1 MNYFNF
7 ISNWV
12 ILLFIIWFIFY
23 MINKNNI
30 YLKYFN
36 LYYLN
41 LFIFYGFI
49 GYLLFHLMILNNKFN
64 FFYTILNILI
74 HYLPVYVY
82 QKLNIHS
89 NKYSLKMFILIFMIY
104 LFYIHFILNTN
115 MINIYFINKQL
126 FQL

>member
-12 ILLFIIWFIFY
+12 LLLFVIWLVFF

-41 LFIFYGFI
+41 LLIFYGFI
-49 GYLLFHLMILNNKFN
+49 GYLLFHLLILKNKFN
-64 FFYTILNILI
+64 IIYTILNIII
-74 HYLPVYVY
+74 HYIPIFIY
-82 QKLNIHS
+82 QKLNIKS
-89 NKYSLKMFILIFMIY
+89 NKYSLKLFILIFMIY
-104 LFYIHFILNTN
+104 LFYIHFFMKTN
-115 MINIYFINKQL
+115 MINIYFINYQL

>member
-41 LFIFYGFI
+41 VFIFYGFI

>member
-1 MNYFNF
+1 MKYFNF

-12 ILLFIIWFIFY
+12 LLLFIIWLSLYILY
-23 MINKNNI
+23 PKNN
-30 YLKYFN
+30 YLKHFN

-49 GYLLFHLMILNNKFN
+49 GYLLFHLLILKNKFYIN
-64 FFYTILNILI
+64 YTIINIII
-74 HYLPVYVY
+74 HYLPVYIY

-89 NKYSLKMFILIFMIY
+89 NKYSLKLFIIIFMIY
-104 LFYIHFILNTN
+104 LFYIHFFMNTN
-115 MINIYFINKQL
+115 MINIYFKDDQL

>member
-49 GYLLFHLMILNNKFN
+49 GYLLFHLLILNNKFN
-64 FFYTILNILI
+64 FIYTILNILI